1 MEKQASRN
9 IAILGCGW
17 LGLPLAELL
26 VQRGYQVKGSTTRP
40 ERIPELKAK
49 GVEAFLINV
58 GEALRGENL
67 DSFFTADTL
76 IINIPPGGRRDPAA
90 ADRHPQQIRTI
101 VEAARRGGVRRIL
114 FVSSTGV
121 YGDDDKIVT
130 EEDPLHPTT
139 ASGQALATIEEW
151 LVQQPDFEPTILRL
165 AGLVGGE
172 RKAGRFLAGKTN
184 VPNGTAVVN
193 LIHRDDC
200 IHIIYEILR
209 QEAWGEVFNAC
220 ADLHPSRRDF
230 YTHQAQK
237 EGFTPPTFAEE
248 FAGKQGKV
256 ISNQKLKRLLNYR
269 FLHPDPMAF

>member
-1 MEKQASRN
+1 MERQASSH

-17 LGLPLAELL
+17 LGQPLAELL

-40 ERIPELKAK
+40 ERIPELEAK
-49 GVEAFLINV
+49 GVEAFLIKV
-58 GEALRGENL
+58 GETLWGENL

-76 IINIPPGGRRDPAA
+76 IINIPPGGRRDPEAA
-90 ADRHPQQIRTI
+90 RRHPQQIQAI
-101 VEAARRGGVRRIL
+101 VAAARSGGVQRIL

-121 YGDDDKIVT
+121 YGDDAQLVT
-130 EEDPLHPTT
+130 EEDRLHPQT
-139 ASGQALATIEEW
+139 ASGRALATIEEW
-151 LVQQPDFEPTILRL
+151 LQQQPGFELTILRL
-165 AGLVGGE
+165 AGLVGGD

-209 QEAWGEVFNAC
+209 QEVWGEVFNAC